1 MYNFH
6 KIRTNTNKNEQYFIH
21 ESFNKTKTLKEIKTF
36 KRKMKDDDKSLKC
49 LFFED
54 EDSKI
59 KYTIL
64 EKKKNE
70 KNKLFEEIIEN
81 DEKKLESFQKII
93 KQGNIDFDIQPKM
106 LLFLLN
112 KTKENI
118 DKQKE
123 YKIKLKDLN
132 EQKYNFN
139 SQIQSWNNQIENQSE
154 FLKKIKICI
163 SFWLIY

>member
-1 MYNFH
+1 
-6 KIRTNTNKNEQYFIH
+6 
-21 ESFNKTKTLKEIKTF
+21 
-36 KRKMKDDDKSLKC
+36 MKDDDKSLKC

-93 KQGNIDFDIQPKM
+93 K
-106 LLFLLN
+106 
-112 KTKENI
+112 
-118 DKQKE
+118 
-123 YKIKLKDLN
+123 
-132 EQKYNFN
+132 
-139 SQIQSWNNQIENQSE
+139 
-154 FLKKIKICI
+154 
-163 SFWLIY
+163 